1 MEQKKETRA
10 QIERR
15 LKNALVFVPRDK
27 EYSSVYFSDK
37 GLRLEVTSES
47 CVISTAFHTHV
58 FNAYTTSGISR
69 PYLYTK
75 RLIDIAN
82 ENNCA
87 TKDGYSFSALIDVLK
102 NKEDKSEYNL
112 VVYIDWWIF
121 NCFQPLYSIGE
132 SEAESF
138 LVYESYLHNIARS
151 SVILSEKTEDI
162 TNKQFV
168 EAVIKNMNDFI
179 EGVDERVIFHKKTDE
194 ELVKENIEA
203 IQEQEQEQAMEAQ
216 INGSQD

>member
-37 GLRLEVTSES
+37 GLRLEATSES

-82 ENNCA
+82 GNNCA

-203 IQEQEQEQAMEAQ
+203 IQEQEINDSMEEQADAAE
-216 INGSQD
+216 

>member
-10 QIERR
+10 QMERR

-27 EYSSVYFSDK
+27 EYSSVYFTDK
-37 GLRLEVTSES
+37 GLRLEATSES

-82 ENNCA
+82 GNNCA

-168 EAVIKNMNDFI
+168 ETVIKNMNDFI
-179 EGVDERVIFHKKTDE
+179 EGIDERVVFHKKTDD
-194 ELVKENIEA
+194 ELIKENIEA
-203 IQEQEQEQAMEAQ
+203 IQEQEINDSMEEQDDAAE
-216 INGSQD
+216 

>member
-37 GLRLEVTSES
+37 GLRLEATSES

-82 ENNCA
+82 GNNCA

-168 EAVIKNMNDFI
+168 EAVIKNMNDFVENI
-179 EGVDERVIFHKKTDE
+179 DEHVIFHKKTDD
-194 ELVKENIEA
+194 ELIKENIEA
-203 IQEQEQEQAMEAQ
+203 IQEQEINDSMEEQDDAAE
-216 INGSQD
+216 